1 MQLSKTDIGNVQI
14 QPRSVK
20 YDLGHKMGIYR
31 RDRVIR
37 WIGDVLLIH
46 LGTFKPM
53 DRHYVCLG
61 ASTWVFDM
69 LSILIGITHP

>member
-1 MQLSKTDIGNVQI
+1 MIWVIKWEFIVGTG
-14 QPRSVK
+14 
-20 YDLGHKMGIYR
+20 
-31 RDRVIR
+31 VIR
-37 WIGDVLLIH
+37 WIGDVILIH

-69 LSILIGITHP
+69 LSIFIGITHP